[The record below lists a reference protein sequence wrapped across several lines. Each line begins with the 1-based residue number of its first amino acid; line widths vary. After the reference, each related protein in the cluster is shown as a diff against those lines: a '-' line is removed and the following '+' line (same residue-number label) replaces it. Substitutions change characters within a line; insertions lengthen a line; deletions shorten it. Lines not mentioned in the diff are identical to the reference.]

1 MKDNELKYW
10 IAFSRIKG
18 IGRVRFA
25 KMENHFGT
33 MSRAWQASG
42 EELAASGLDAAALKS
57 IVASRSR
64 ISPDDELADMRR
76 LGIEAY
82 TCHDDGYPKRLR
94 EIYDYPPLIYIKGTL
109 QPDDTYCVA
118 VVGSLKLSA
127 YGRQISQELAQELAA
142 SGITVVSGLARG
154 VDTAAHQGALN
165 AGGRTLAVLGS
176 GVDHIYPGENTA
188 LAGEITAHGA
198 LISEYPPGTKPRPDY
213 FPRRNRIL
221 SGLSLG
227 VLITEADENSGALIT
242 ARHALEQNREV
253 FAVPGSILTLTSR
266 GSNRLIQEG
275 AKLVTNISDI
285 LEELNLSRLSQP
297 SEEPAS
303 LPTADSA
310 DETSL
315 LNNLGA
321 EPRHVDELCRLTGL
335 PVAQVSSALVM
346 LEIKGMAKQVG
357 AMNYVLE
364 RGLRETAL
372 SYKVR
377 VE

>member
-1 MKDNELKYW
+1 MKDIELKYW

-25 KMENHFGT
+25 KMESHFGNL
-33 MSRAWQASG
+33 SEAWHASG
-42 EELAASGLDAAALKS
+42 EELAASDLDAAAIKS

-64 ISPDDELADMRR
+64 ISPDDELANMRR
-76 LGIEAY
+76 LGIEAH
-82 TCHDDGYPKRLR
+82 TCHDDNYPKRLR
-94 EIYDYPPLIYIKGTL
+94 EIYDYPPLIYVKGTL
-109 QPDDTYCVA
+109 QPNDTYCVA
-118 VVGSLKLSA
+118 IVGSRKLSA

-142 SGITVVSGLARG
+142 NGITVVSGLARG

-176 GVDHIYPGENTA
+176 GVDHIYPGENTT
-188 LAGEITAHGA
+188 LAGEIVAHGA

-227 VLITEADENSGALIT
+227 VLVTEADENSGALIT

-253 FAVPGSILTLTSR
+253 FAVPGSILTVTSR

-285 LEELNLSRLSQP
+285 LQELNLSRLSQAP
-297 SEEPAS
+297 EEPAI
-303 LPTADSA
+303 LPTADSD
-310 DETSL
+310 DETML
-315 LNNLGA
+315 LNNLTA
-321 EPRHVDELCRLTGL
+321 EPRHIDELCRLTGL
-335 PVAQVSSALVM
+335 PVAQVSSTLVI

-364 RGLRETAL
+364 QRLRETAL
-372 SYKVR
+372 SYKVK